1 MSCSYGK
8 LAPSKVGNSRAQ
20 EEADGPLN
28 AAAAKTDKKD
38 ANDFVLWKKSKPGEP
53 VWDSPWGQGRPGWHI
68 EVQLLSLCFFFV
80 QTLFFCVFKCSAMAS
95 DLLGKSLDIH
105 GGGQDLY
112 FPHHENEIAQCEA
125 FFHDQGCKQWVN
137 YFFHSGHL
145 HIDGLKMS
153 K

>member
-53 VWDSPWGQGRPGWHI
+53 VWDSQWGQGRPGWHI

-80 QTLFFCVFKCSAMAS
+80 QTLFFCVCSSALPWPAICSAKVS
-95 DLLGKSLDIH
+95 TFTVEGRICIFLITRTKSLSAR
-105 GGGQDLY
+105 L
-112 FPHHENEIAQCEA
+112 
-125 FFHDQGCKQWVN
+125 FFMIRDASSGSIT
-137 YFFHSGHL
+137 FFIPAICTL
-145 HIDGLKMS
+145 MA
-153 K
+153 